1 MMKRED
7 QYLYLMDR
15 NLFCH
20 VVGVPYQGNATA
32 VFILPDEGRMRQL
45 EAGLNQ
51 ETLRKWLKTLTKRY
65 SSASTGASLT
75 RHTPRETHVPKGH
88 SGGKDSQPKSCLQAQ
103 RHQVKSQPPRPGPDT
118 GSRAGRLLSWWCH

>member
-15 NLFCH
+15 NLFCQ

-32 VFILPDEGRMRQL
+32 FFILPNEGRMRQL
-45 EAGLNQ
+45 EAGLNKV
-51 ETLRKWLKTLTKRY
+51 TLQKWLRMLTKRY
-65 SSASTGASLT
+65 SSASTRASLT

-88 SGGKDSQPKSCLQAQ
+88 SGGKDSQPKSYLQAQ
-103 RHQVKSQPPRPGPDT
+103 RYQVKSQPPRPGPDT
-118 GSRAGRLLSWWCH
+118 GSKAGYLLSWWCH